1 MKTIQEIYEDF
12 DRIGCLTFATVTEE
26 GYPETRIAHL
36 FAWDEEG
43 LYFLTMNHKP
53 FAHQLRNSGKLSICG
68 MNSAP
73 QAVLDEKM
81 LPSFEAGYSMK
92 ATGDVREVSL
102 DEIREKAKTN
112 SLFMT
117 GVNDWDRY
125 RDEIFFCLH
134 RFWGERYDFDYEL
147 EFRDHK
153 LIREFF
159 VFGGYEKAFAGM
171 RIDQDKCIQC
181 GKCFAKCAEYHFHAV
196 SRKEDGYFIDTT
208 RCDVCGNCTTV
219 CPVGAIR
226 SFS

>member
-147 EFRDHK
+147 EYRGHK

-159 VFGGYEKAFAGM
+159 VFGGYEKAFSGM
-171 RIDQDKCIQC
+171 RIDQEKCIRC

-196 SRKEDGYFIDTT
+196 SRKEDGYYIDTT

-226 SFS
+226 SFF